1 MQIDQC
7 REAFEAHYCPDASA
21 EERARVFRLW
31 PDGRYFNGY
40 TQARY
45 EGWQA
50 ARSAPAAPVELPE
63 RWREQFSRAVY
74 TDLAAADNQDVPL
87 EEYPNRILKVL
98 DSIVG
103 PRHPAVMQ
111 WRNDAIRACIEIVK
125 RYGGGASAYQER
137 DMAALYTVPAPVELP
152 DPIGVVRVF
161 EPHEGAG
168 KICSE
173 ASTDITRL
181 PIGRSLLYTEQQVR
195 ELLAAARRGCEA
207 AENLP
212 ETRMDTG
219 ADRGRRVLPEW
230 LPIES
235 VLKDKTILLGYRNTH
250 GNWQTL
256 RGEWFSREEIDEFW
270 EDPDGVEP
278 GWFETSVEADDVP
291 NVWRTE
297 PTHWMPLRQP
307 PKES

>member
-1 MQIDQC
+1 MTNKDQC
-7 REAFEAHYCPDASA
+7 REAFEEHVLAPNGFYENGAGWV
-21 EERARVFRLW
+21 ARNA
-31 PDGRYFNGY
+31 DGTYRHENI
-40 TQARY
+40 QARWTA
-45 EGWQA
+45 WQA

-63 RWREQFSRAVY
+63 PDAYLFQH
-74 TDLAAADNQDVPL
+74 
-87 EEYPNRILKVL
+87 EETGRTMFVDAQQVEWGFEANNPRLKKI
-98 DSIVG
+98 S
-103 PRHPAVMQ
+103 
-111 WRNDAIRACIEIVK
+111 
-125 RYGGGASAYQER
+125 
-137 DMAALYTVPAPVELP
+137 
-152 DPIGVVRVF
+152 GV
-161 EPHEGAG
+161 
-168 KICSE
+168 
-173 ASTDITRL
+173 
-181 PIGRSLLYTEQQVR
+181 YTEQHVR

-235 VLKDKTILLGYRNTH
+235 APKDKTILLGYRNTH

-297 PTHWMPLRQP
+297 PTHWMPLPQP
-307 PKES
+307 PKEQG